1 MSGSLL
7 AAITLILSLAGP
19 VYRMARGP
27 TVFDRMVGVGATG
40 TTTVILVCLLGRIA
54 GRMDMFV
61 DIAIA
66 YAMLNFSSSLVVAKY
81 LNAVRGESAR

>member
-1 MSGSLL
+1 MSGALL
-7 AAITLILSLAGP
+7 AAGVLMLTLIGP

-27 TVFDRMVGVGATG
+27 TVFDRMVGVGAAG
-40 TTTVILVCLLGRIA
+40 TTTVILVCLLGRVA

-66 YAMLNFSSSLVVAKY
+66 YAMLNFSGSLVVAKY
-81 LNAVRGESAR
+81 LNASQERPPR